1 MLLAKIRELAASA
14 SEAIDKQKIAETRN
28 NSLKL
33 SFNVKSPKLII
44 DEYLLAEEVQD
55 AARPCYFL
63 IDMGNWRV
71 SNGVV
76 TVNIEVEPPAEVYK
90 ATDSVAQVARRDFLF
105 ETWDVTIAD
114 IKIVYNY
121 HSYESLLIDE
131 KNLNF

>member
-1 MLLAKIRELAASA
+1 M
-14 SEAIDKQKIAETRN
+14 
-28 NSLKL
+28 KL
-33 SFNVKSPKLII
+33 CFNVKSPKLII

-55 AARPCYFL
+55 AVRPCYFL

-76 TVNIEVEPPAEVYK
+76 TVNIEVEPPAWIYK
-90 ATDSVAQVARRDFLF
+90 ESESTTQVIRKDFLF

-121 HSYESLLIDE
+121 HSYESLLIDQQ
-131 KNLNF
+131 NLNFQVFDKFTFGLQYQTLVSDIDDATLSIPRS